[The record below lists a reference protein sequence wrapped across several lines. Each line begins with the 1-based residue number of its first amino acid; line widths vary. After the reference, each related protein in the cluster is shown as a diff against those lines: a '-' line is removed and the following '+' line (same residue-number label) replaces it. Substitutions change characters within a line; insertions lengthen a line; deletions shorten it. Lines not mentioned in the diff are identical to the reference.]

1 MFYDL
6 ILLFRVD
13 DYLVPEAEGHGYEED
28 PEGEH
33 DTSEG
38 GEKRF
43 VDEYGYYNHCKSDDA
58 DGKTAEKDFCFP
70 WFSVWFQYAFCKYFG
85 NITCSAGRTC
95 REWKVIILHGRSADD
110 HVLFPAR
117 RTF

>member
-1 MFYDL
+1 MFYDF
-6 ILLFRVD
+6 ILFFRVD

-43 VDEYGYYNHCKSDDA
+43 VDEYGYDNHCKSDDA
-58 DGKTAEKDFCFP
+58 DGKTAEKDFGFP
-70 WFSVWFQYAFCKYFG
+70 WFSVWFQGSFDKNFRHIACP
-85 NITCSAGRTC
+85 AVRTYG
-95 REWKVIILHGRSADD
+95 EWEVIILHGRSADD
-110 HVLFPAR
+110 HVLFSAL